1 MAYGVDVNGLLI
13 TMEETDMAHSLT
25 CIKTIV
31 GFGFGLS
38 MLHVLWVLLV
48 ASGFAQPIIDYIFKI
63 HMLSSPFVV
72 QPFSFSFSAQLLA
85 ITFGVGCLYGI
96 VFHITKR
103 LFFDRP
109 KAT

>member
-1 MAYGVDVNGLLI
+1 MAESRN
-13 TMEETDMAHSLT
+13 
-25 CIKTIV
+25 CIKTVV

-38 MLHVLWVLLV
+38 ILHLAWVLIV
-48 ASGFAQPIIDYIFKI
+48 ATGWAQPIIDYIFKI

-85 ITFGVGCLYGI
+85 ITFGVGCFYGI
-96 VFHITKR
+96 VFHVIKR
-103 LFFDRP
+103 IFFDQP